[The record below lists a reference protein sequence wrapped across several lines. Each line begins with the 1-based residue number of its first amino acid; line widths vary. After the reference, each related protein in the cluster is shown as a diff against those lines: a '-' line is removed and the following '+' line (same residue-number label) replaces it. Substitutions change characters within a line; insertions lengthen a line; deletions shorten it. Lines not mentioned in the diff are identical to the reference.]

1 MSNELLQKVITSSGL
16 GSTDGAFLNHEQAK
30 NFIDFAWDATTLAKE
45 ADRRVMSAPEQ
56 SWNTV
61 AVGARITRGAIEA
74 VDTGENAAA
83 SFTRLTLR
91 THKLRLDW
99 ELSSDSLEDNIA
111 GQDLDTH
118 LARLFAEQFGQ
129 DLEDLA
135 INGDTDSA
143 NPLLKVADGWHKQAL
158 QGRVVDASAGGL
170 GAETQL
176 GRKHFNAALKALP
189 RKFQARKGDLRFYAS
204 PQLCNDYLFA
214 QSELD
219 SNPAEM
225 VMNALRSSST
235 VSGDAGGTIASP
247 FGVPLKEV
255 PMFDVG
261 FNEANADTEVSPL
274 GDTSYL
280 ELTAPK
286 NRIWGIQR
294 DIQLFREY
302 AVKKDTIEYTM
313 YIRAAWAWQNL
324 DAVVTVDNI
333 PVVQ

>member
-16 GSTDGAFLNHEQAK
+16 GSADGAFLTHDQAQ

-45 ADRRVMSAPEQ
+45 AERRVMSAPEQ

-111 GQDLDTH
+111 GQDLDTQ
-118 LARLFAEQFGQ
+118 LARMFANQFGQ

-135 INGDTDSA
+135 INGDTDST
-143 NPLLKVADGWHKQAL
+143 NKLLKVADGWHKQAL
-158 QGRVVDASAGGL
+158 NGRVIDASAGAL
-170 GAETQL
+170 ASEDQL
-176 GRKHFNAALKALP
+176 GRAHFNAAVKGLP

-204 PQLCNDYLFA
+204 PQLCNDYLYS
-214 QSELD
+214 QSALE
-219 SNPAEM
+219 SNPADI
-225 VMNALRSSST
+225 VIAALKAGST
-235 VSGDAGGTIASP
+235 TEGPAGDVIARP

-255 PMFDVG
+255 PMFDTG
-261 FNEANADTEVSPL
+261 FNVANADTDVSEL
-274 GDTSYL
+274 EETSYL

-294 DIQLFREY
+294 DIQLYREFQ
-302 AVKKDTIEYTM
+302 VKKDTIEYTM